1 MKKEKNIQKKFLLF
15 TLILFPFI
23 TSMATH
29 KVYFVHGLWG
39 FSGEYL
45 KIKHS
50 LKKEGFQTEM
60 FSYNSVGKP
69 ITESAEKLMNKIK
82 TDTSDTISIVCHS
95 MGGLVVRSMLQQ
107 ADSMTDFPFIFR
119 MVMIAPPNKG
129 AVSAN
134 SLYKKRFY
142 RYVLVVNLKQICT
155 FDHSL
160 SQTLPLPNNI
170 DVGIIAGIYKQD
182 HDGEIKLD
190 ETKLGTEKDFATV
203 KSHHIFILQKQET
216 INYTL
221 NFLKNG
227 KF

>member
-1 MKKEKNIQKKFLLF
+1 M
-15 TLILFPFI
+15 P
-23 TSMATH
+23 TH
-29 KVYFVHGLWG
+29 KTYFVHGLWG
-39 FSGEYL
+39 SSVEYL

-60 FSYNSVGKP
+60 FTYNSVCKP
-69 ITESAEKLMNKIK
+69 ITESAERLMSRIK
-82 TDTSDTISIVCHS
+82 NDKSDTISIVCHS

-107 ADSMTDFPFIFR
+107 ADSMADFPHIYR
-119 MVMIAPPNKG
+119 IIMIAPPNKG

-134 SLYKKRFY
+134 SLYKKWFY
-142 RYVLVVNLKQICT
+142 RFVMGVNLKHICT

-160 SQTLPLPNNI
+160 SQTLPAPKNI
-170 DVGIIAGIYKQD
+170 DVGIIAGVYKHD
-182 HDGEIKLD
+182 HDGEIKVD
-190 ETKLGTEKDFATV
+190 ETKLGTEKDFTTV